1 MSSKYFDNAATTK
14 VKGEVLNKMLPFFS
28 NQYGNPS
35 SMYTLGRSARRALEE
50 ARKKVADLI
59 NANPSEII
67 LLGGGSEADNTALKG
82 IAHKYKEKGNH
93 IITTKIEH
101 PAILNTCKSLEKE
114 GFEITY
120 LDVDNQ
126 GFINIEEL
134 KKAINNQTILISVM
148 YANNEIGTI
157 EPIEEI
163 SKIAKERSIIFHTD
177 AVQACGNIPIDVK
190 KLSVDLLSLSG
201 HKLYGPKG
209 TGALYIKEG
218 IEIESLINGGH
229 QEKGKRA
236 GTENVAGFVGL
247 GEACKLA
254 KESINTHYKYLKKL
268 RDYYI
273 SQIEQNIE
281 NIQLNGSREERLPG
295 NANFSFKGVDGGAIL
310 LKLDELGISA
320 SSGSACSTGNP
331 NPSHVLTAIG
341 LNEEDAKSALRITFG
356 EDNDISD
363 VDYLV
368 RCIGKIVYEL
378 RKDIDK

>member
-281 NIQLNGSREERLPG
+281 NTQLNGSREERLPG